1 MILMDFI
8 SPGDPAAT
16 PAGVPGDVLIVEDDA
31 IIALDFEQTVAEFG
45 VTSVRI
51 ASSVARALAM
61 IAERIPDFALL
72 DIGLSEEKSFA
83 SPSGW
88 QRLKS
93 RLPLCRATVTIGSF
107 HRNIQT
113 GPSSQNRFRGMSCSR
128 FCRIGKATARNDPA
142 SRHLGGNS
150 GL

>member
-1 MILMDFI
+1 MDSI

-83 SPSGW
+83 VAKRLAALKIPFAFVSGYSDDRVFPPEYSDRPKLSKPFSRDELFAVLSDW
-88 QRLKS
+88 QSYGAK
-93 RLPLCRATVTIGSF
+93 
-107 HRNIQT
+107 
-113 GPSSQNRFRGMSCSR
+113 
-128 FCRIGKATARNDPA
+128 
-142 SRHLGGNS
+142 
-150 GL
+150 

>member
-1 MILMDFI
+1 MDSI

-83 SPSGW
+83 VAKRLAALKIPFAFVSGYSDDRVFPPEYSDRPKLSKPFSRDELLAILSDW
-88 QRLKS
+88 QSYGAK
-93 RLPLCRATVTIGSF
+93 
-107 HRNIQT
+107 
-113 GPSSQNRFRGMSCSR
+113 
-128 FCRIGKATARNDPA
+128 
-142 SRHLGGNS
+142 
-150 GL
+150 